1 MEKLGLPEKAQNEL
15 KALLEKVKSL
25 EGFSKGRLI
34 VTVLGLLLMFGAGYM
49 LYPKPDS
56 GGIKVVSQEG
66 SEAAKIEKPVSTG
79 SNAIRVQKLRNPFS
93 PEHELRENMPEMLAM
108 EKGRS
113 LGAEAG
119 LSAGIMGN
127 GTSGAGG
134 AAASDKG
141 GNGTLKAVSDS
152 SGKADGELAKP
163 QLTGILLGNQE
174 NLAIFSQ
181 NGKNFSLAAGESQNG
196 VSLISIQGEVAV
208 IDWNGETLQLN
219 LN

>member
-1 MEKLGLPEKAQNEL
+1 MEKLGLPEKAQNGL

-34 VTVLGLLLMFGAGYM
+34 VTVLGLLLMFGTGYM
-49 LYPKPDS
+49 LYPKPDY

-93 PEHELRENMPEMLAM
+93 PEHELRENMPEMLTM

-119 LSAGIMGN
+119 LAAGTMGN
-127 GTSGAGG
+127 GASGAGG

-141 GNGTLKAVSDS
+141 GNGTLKAVSGS
-152 SGKADGELAKP
+152 SDKSAGEAGKP
-163 QLTGILLGNQE
+163 QLTGILLGDQE

-181 NGKNFSLAAGESQNG
+181 NGKNFSLAAGETQNG

>member
-1 MEKLGLPEKAQNEL
+1 MEKLGLPEKAQNEI

-93 PEHELRENMPEMLAM
+93 PEHELRENMPEMLTM

-113 LGAEAG
+113 LGAGPAAG
-119 LSAGIMGN
+119 NMGN
-127 GTSGAGG
+127 GASGAGG
-134 AAASDKG
+134 AAAYDKG

>member
-93 PEHELRENMPEMLAM
+93 PEHELRENMPEMLTM

-119 LSAGIMGN
+119 LSAGTMGA

-141 GNGTLKAVSDS
+141 GNGTLKAVSGS
-152 SGKADGELAKP
+152 SDKSAGEAGKP
-163 QLTGILLGNQE
+163 QLTGILLGDQE

>member
-141 GNGTLKAVSDS
+141 GNGTLKAVSGS
-152 SGKADGELAKP
+152 SDKSAGEAGKP
-163 QLTGILLGNQE
+163 QLTGILLGDQE

>member
-1 MEKLGLPEKAQNEL
+1 MEKLGLPEKAQNGL

-49 LYPKPDS
+49 LYPKPDY

-93 PEHELRENMPEMLAM
+93 PEHELRENMPEMLTM

-113 LGAEAG
+113 LGAGPAAG
-119 LSAGIMGN
+119 NMGN
-127 GTSGAGG
+127 GASGAGG
-134 AAASDKG
+134 AAAYDKG
-141 GNGTLKAVSDS
+141 GNGTLKAVSGS
-152 SGKADGELAKP
+152 SDKSAGEAGKP
-163 QLTGILLGNQE
+163 QLTGILLGDQE

-196 VSLISIQGEVAV
+196 VSLISIQGEIAV
-208 IDWNGETLQLN
+208 IDWNGETIQLN

>member
-1 MEKLGLPEKAQNEL
+1 MEKLGLPEKAQNGL

-34 VTVLGLLLMFGAGYM
+34 VTVLGLLLMLGAGYM

-66 SEAAKIEKPVSTG
+66 PEAAKMEKPVSTG
-79 SNAIRVQKLRNPFS
+79 ANAIRVQKLRNPFS
-93 PEHELRENMPEMLAM
+93 PEHELRENMPEMLTM

-141 GNGTLKAVSDS
+141 GNGTLKAVSGS
-152 SGKADGELAKP
+152 SDKSAGEAGKP
-163 QLTGILLGNQE
+163 QLTGILLGDQE